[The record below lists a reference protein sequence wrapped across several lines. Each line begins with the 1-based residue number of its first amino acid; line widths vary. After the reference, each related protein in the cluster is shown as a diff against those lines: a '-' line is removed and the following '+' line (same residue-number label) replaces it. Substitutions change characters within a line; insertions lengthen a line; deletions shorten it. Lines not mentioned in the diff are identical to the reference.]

1 MLSLSSTQP
10 PAVAASTLERVVG
23 ARVVNETVVAYL
35 LADIVNRSRLPA
47 GGVEDMVLF
56 SKVSSSHISK
66 CVFNFTPIKE
76 VHV

>member
-10 PAVAASTLERVVG
+10 PATAAIALERVVG

-47 GGVEDMVLF
+47 GGVEDLASF
-56 SKVSSSHISK
+56 NEVSS
-66 CVFNFTPIKE
+66 
-76 VHV
+76 

>member
-10 PAVAASTLERVVG
+10 PATAAIALERVVG
-23 ARVVNETVVAYL
+23 ARVVDETVVAYL
-35 LADIVNRSRLPA
+35 LADIVNRSNLSDGR
-47 GGVEDMVLF
+47 VEDMVSF
-56 SKVSSSHISK
+56 SVVSSSHISK